1 MKKKL
6 LDEFLLILRE
16 DQVKEDERLEFH
28 TSLHI
33 GGECDYLVTPSS
45 CDEIKEVIRVCI
57 ENQVSFFVMGN
68 GSNLLVSDKGYKG
81 VIIKLGEKFSQITI
95 ADGGQVTA
103 QAGVA
108 LSKLANKVAES
119 GLSGF
124 EFASGIPGTLGG
136 AVTMNAGAYGGDM
149 NQCVVE
155 ATVMD
160 LSGDIKELNN
170 EELELGYRTSI
181 LQKKD
186 YILLEAVIK
195 LEKGLREEI
204 FRKMKDLNARRRDKQ
219 PLEYY
224 SCGSTFKRPT
234 GFYAGKLIED
244 SGLKGYTVGG
254 ASVSEKHS
262 GFIINKGNATA
273 KDFMTVIEDV
283 KRIVYDKQGVRLEP
297 EVRFLGD
304 FE

>member
-1 MKKKL
+1 MKEKL
-6 LDEFLLILRE
+6 LDEFSLILRE

-33 GGECDYLVTPSS
+33 GGECDFLVTPSS
-45 CDEIKEVIRVCI
+45 CDEIKEVVRVCI
-57 ENQVSFFVMGN
+57 ENQVPFFVMGN
-68 GSNLLVSDKGYKG
+68 GSNLLVSDKGYRG
-81 VIIKLGEKFSQITI
+81 VIIKLGENFSQITI
-95 ADGGQVTA
+95 SDGGQVTA

-108 LSKLANKVAES
+108 LSKLANKVADN

-136 AVTMNAGAYGGDM
+136 AVAMNAGAYGGDM
-149 NQCVVE
+149 NQCVVG

-160 LSGDIKELNN
+160 LDGNIKELNN
-170 EELELGYRTSI
+170 EQLELGYRTSI

-234 GFYAGKLIED
+234 GFYAGKLIEE

-262 GFIINKGNATA
+262 GFIINKGKATA
-273 KDFMTVIEDV
+273 KDFITVIEDV